1 MTNNKML
8 VWNINVIGFISWD
21 RMGSLIKPY
30 GESSPEVSKIFWTIL
45 NIRMFEDHERDTH
58 LIPDFCGV

>member
-1 MTNNKML
+1 
-8 VWNINVIGFISWD
+8 
-21 RMGSLIKPY
+21 MGSLIKPY